1 VWEAVSQRCGAP
13 RAPGAGPVARAEG
26 GALGGASRGARPPSA
41 VRRLARS
48 DSARVLAQARA
59 PRTGRLEHATGPV
72 DPLMGPMGPPPLPQG
87 GKRIRY
93 DGGPATQTFVKGQ
106 GRRQV
111 ALAKVQGVSPGAV
124 KRLARL
130 PSRHRAAPRTGREP
144 FRGPHGQG
152 ARAVGRLWP
161 PT

>member
-1 VWEAVSQRCGAP
+1 VV
-13 RAPGAGPVARAEG
+13 
-26 GALGGASRGARPPSA
+26 RPPSA
-41 VRRLARS
+41 VRRLERS
-48 DSARVLAQARA
+48 DGARVPAHARA

-72 DPLMGPMGPPPLPQG
+72 DPLMAPMGPPPLPQG

-93 DGGPATQTFVKGQ
+93 DGGPATQTF
-106 GRRQV
+106 
-111 ALAKVQGVSPGAV
+111 AKVQGVGPGAV